1 MLFDL
6 ICRANEKPTL
16 TLIPCQKKRK
26 TTHILLIIV
35 RNWNI
40 AKLATRIYHPIHD
53 KVKFRKIGKFKKA
66 NDVTGAFFSPPTCPR
81 LYSFIF
87 LFPRINFK
95 PVFLSSCSSLLRHKW
110 SGYLVLLNWL
120 AFVSRSPAWIAIN
133 TPVARSV
140 M

>member
-16 TLIPCQKKRK
+16 TLIPCQKKK

-66 NDVTGAFFSPPTCPR
+66 NDVTGAFFHPPRVHVSILLFSYFQELISNLFFFPAAQVYYVTSGAVIWFSLTGWH
-81 LYSFIF
+81 LYQGA
-87 LFPRINFK
+87 L
-95 PVFLSSCSSLLRHKW
+95 H
-110 SGYLVLLNWL
+110 G
-120 AFVSRSPAWIAIN
+120 
-133 TPVARSV
+133 
-140 M
+140 